1 MGIPGV
7 SKLSCPSRPK
17 PPSAAVSTTGVR
29 ANDSPTRGWQ
39 HGKMIFSSGKVQFGW
54 KFRGGQPKLPFFSF
68 ILAIFIFFWILL
80 SKCFGHFGDRIPGF
94 SLLPLFGGNS
104 HPGGERSLEI
114 AIRLELEL
122 VHTSSFNHSIPGFHS
137 SLFQTNNYINVGK
150 LV

>member
-1 MGIPGV
+1 MGIPGE
-7 SKLSCPSRPK
+7 SQLSCPSRLRPN
-17 PPSAAVSTTGVR
+17 TTGVR
-29 ANDSPTRGWQ
+29 ANDSPTRGGGGKQ

-54 KFRGGQPKLPFFSF
+54 KFRGGQPKLLFFSF

-137 SLFQTNNYINVGK
+137 SLFQTNN
-150 LV
+150 